1 MFERKQLKILRN
13 RIEEKTNHIQ
23 ILSGT
28 RQVGKTTLVEQLLQ
42 YIDYPY
48 QFTTADNVLS
58 GDSNWISA
66 QWESARIKLNSTGAK
81 SVLLIIDEVQK
92 IDKWSEAVKKLW
104 DEDRRN
110 YTNIKVILLGSSALL
125 IDKGL
130 TESLTGRFEI
140 IFLPHW
146 DYNEM
151 HDAFGFNEDQYLYFG
166 SYPGSA
172 GLIHDEK
179 RWKDYI
185 LNSIIE
191 TTISKDIVML
201 TNIKKPALL
210 KNLFEVSCMYSSQIL
225 SYTKIIGNLSDK
237 GNTITLAQY
246 QFLLDKIWF
255 TSGLQKYSGSKI
267 SLRNSIP
274 KWNVYNNAFFNV
286 YSNLIHNDCEP
297 GSAIYGRLVE
307 SAIGSYLLNQC
318 RINNISLYYWREG
331 NNEVDFILKKGS
343 KLISLEVKSGTMKNN
358 NGQLLFA
365 NRFKTF
371 KTIVVSNDTISWKEF
386 IKLDI
391 NGLFD

>member
-13 RIEEKTNHIQ
+13 RLEEKTNYIQ

-42 YIDYPY
+42 YINFPY
-48 QFTTADNVLS
+48 QFSTADNIPS
-58 GDSNWISA
+58 SDSNWISV
-66 QWESARIKLNSTGAK
+66 QWETARVKLKTSGAA

-92 IDKWSEAVKKLW
+92 IDNWSDAVKKEW
-104 DEDRRN
+104 DEDRRKN
-110 YTNIKVILLGSSALL
+110 VNVKVILLGSSALL

-151 HDAFGFNEDQYLYFG
+151 HEAFGFTEDQYLYFG

-172 GLIHDEK
+172 GFIHDEK

-237 GNTITLAQY
+237 GNTITLAHY

-255 TSGLQKYSGSKI
+255 ISGLQKYSGSKI

-274 KWNVYNNAFFNV
+274 KWNVYNNAFYNV
-286 YSNLIHNDCEP
+286 YSNLSPNDCEP

-307 SAIGSYLLNQC
+307 SAIGSYLLNEC

-331 NNEVDFILKKGS
+331 NYEVDFILKKGS
-343 KLISLEVKSGTMKNN
+343 KLISLEVKSGTMKSS
-358 NGQLLFA
+358 NGQLQFA
-365 NRFKTF
+365 NKFKPFKTL
-371 KTIVVSNDTISWKEF
+371 VVSNDTISWKEF
-386 IKLDI
+386 IKLDV

>member
-13 RIEEKTNHIQ
+13 RLEEKTSYIQ

-42 YIDYPY
+42 YINFPY
-48 QFTTADNVLS
+48 QFSTADNIPS
-58 GDSNWISA
+58 SDTNWISI
-66 QWESARIKLNSTGAK
+66 QWETARVKLKTSDAA

-92 IDKWSEAVKKLW
+92 IDNWSDAVKKEW
-104 DEDRRN
+104 DEDRRKN
-110 YTNIKVILLGSSALL
+110 VNVKVILLGSSALL

-146 DYNEM
+146 DYIEM
-151 HDAFGFNEDQYLYFG
+151 HDAFGFTEDQYLYFG

-172 GLIHDEK
+172 GFIHDEK

-237 GNTITLAQY
+237 GNTITLAHY

-255 TSGLQKYSGSKI
+255 ISGLQKYSGSKI

-286 YSNLIHNDCEP
+286 YSNLSPNDCEP

-318 RINNISLYYWREG
+318 RINNINLYYWREG

-343 KLISLEVKSGTMKNN
+343 KLISLEVKSGTMKSNS
-358 NGQLLFA
+358 GQLQFA
-365 NRFKTF
+365 NKFKTF
-371 KTIVVSNDTISWKEF
+371 KTIVVSNDTINWKEF

>member
-1 MFERKQLKILRN
+1 MFERKQLKLLRN
-13 RIEEKTNHIQ
+13 RLEEKTSYIQ

-42 YIDYPY
+42 YINFPY
-48 QFTTADNVLS
+48 QFSTADNIPS
-58 GDSNWISA
+58 SDTNWISI
-66 QWESARIKLNSTGAK
+66 QWETARVKLKTSEAA

-92 IDKWSEAVKKLW
+92 IDNWSDAVKKEW
-104 DEDRRN
+104 DEDRRKN
-110 YTNIKVILLGSSALL
+110 VNVKVILLGSSALL

-146 DYNEM
+146 DYIEM
-151 HDAFGFNEDQYLYFG
+151 HDAFGFTEDQYLYFG

-172 GLIHDEK
+172 GFIHDEK

-237 GNTITLAQY
+237 GNTITLAHY

-255 TSGLQKYSGSKI
+255 ISGLQKYSGSKI

-286 YSNLIHNDCEP
+286 YSNLSPNDCEP

-318 RINNISLYYWREG
+318 RINNINLYYWREG

-343 KLISLEVKSGTMKNN
+343 KLISLEVKSGTMKSNS
-358 NGQLLFA
+358 GQLQFA
-365 NRFKTF
+365 NKFKTF
-371 KTIVVSNDTISWKEF
+371 KTIVVSNDTINWKEF
-386 IKLDI
+386 IKIDI

>member
-42 YIDYPY
+42 YINFPY
-48 QFTTADNVLS
+48 QFSTADNIPSSDL
-58 GDSNWISA
+58 NWISV
-66 QWESARIKLNSTGAK
+66 QWETARVKLKTSEAA

-92 IDKWSEAVKKLW
+92 IDNWSDAVKKEW
-104 DEDRRN
+104 DEDRRKN
-110 YTNIKVILLGSSALL
+110 VNVRVILLGSSALL

-146 DYNEM
+146 DFNEM
-151 HDAFGFNEDQYLYFG
+151 HDAFGFTEDQYLYFG

-172 GLIHDEK
+172 GFIYDEK

-237 GNTITLAQY
+237 GNTITLAHY

-255 TSGLQKYSGSKI
+255 ISGLQKYSGSKI

-286 YSNLIHNDCEP
+286 YSNLSSNDCEP

-307 SAIGSYLLNQC
+307 SAIGSCLLNQC
-318 RINNISLYYWREG
+318 RISNINLYYWREG

-343 KLISLEVKSGTMKNN
+343 KLISLEVKSGTMKSS
-358 NGQLLFA
+358 NGQLQFA
-365 NRFKTF
+365 NKFKPFKTL
-371 KTIVVSNDTISWKEF
+371 VVSNDTISWKEF
-386 IKLDI
+386 IKLDV

>member
-28 RQVGKTTLVEQLLQ
+28 RQVGKTTLVEQLLK
-42 YIDYPY
+42 YVDFPF
-48 QFTTADNVLS
+48 QFSTADNVPS
-58 GDSNWISA
+58 SDSNWIAS
-66 QWESARIKLNSTGAK
+66 QWEAARIKLKTTGAET
-81 SVLLIIDEVQK
+81 VLFVIDEVQK
-92 IDKWSEAVKKLW
+92 IDKWSDAVKKEW

-110 YTNIKVILLGSSALL
+110 NLNVKVILLGSSALL

-140 IFLPHW
+140 IYLPHW

-151 HDAFGFNEDQYLYFG
+151 HEAFGFTEDQYVYFG

-172 GLIHDEK
+172 VLINDEK

-210 KNLFEVSCMYSSQIL
+210 KNLFEVGCLYSSQIL

-237 GNTITLAQY
+237 GNTITLVQY
-246 QFLLDKIWF
+246 QYLLDKIWF
-255 TSGLQKYSGSKI
+255 ISGLQKYSGSRI
-267 SLRNSIP
+267 NLRNSIP

-286 YSNLIHNDCEP
+286 YSNMSQKDLEP
-297 GSAIYGRLVE
+297 GNAIYGRLIE
-307 SAIGSYLLNQC
+307 SAIGGYLLNQC
-318 RINNISLYYWREG
+318 RVNNINLFYWREG

-343 KLISLEVKSGTMKNN
+343 KLISLEVKSGNMRNN
-358 NGQLLFA
+358 KGQTEFA
-365 NRFKTF
+365 SKFKTF
-371 KTIVVSNDTISWKEF
+371 KNIVISNDTISWKDF

-391 NGLFD
+391 NVLFE

>member
-13 RIEEKTNHIQ
+13 RLDEKSNHIQ

-42 YIDYPY
+42 YINFPY
-48 QFTTADNVLS
+48 QFSTADNVPS
-58 GDSNWISA
+58 SDSNWISV
-66 QWESARIKLNSTGAK
+66 QWETARVKLKTSGAA

-92 IDKWSEAVKKLW
+92 IDNWSDAVKKEW
-104 DEDRRN
+104 DEDRRK
-110 YTNIKVILLGSSALL
+110 NINVKVILLGSSALL

-146 DYNEM
+146 DYYEM
-151 HDAFGFNEDQYLYFG
+151 HEAFGFTEDQYLYFG

-172 GLIHDEK
+172 ALIHDEK

-210 KNLFEVSCMYSSQIL
+210 KNLFEVGCMYSSQIL

-237 GNTITLAQY
+237 GNTITLSHY

-255 TSGLQKYSGSKI
+255 ISGLQKYSGSKI

-274 KWNVYNNAFFNV
+274 KWNVYNNAFFSV
-286 YSNLIHNDCEP
+286 YANLSPKDCEP

-318 RINNISLYYWREG
+318 RISNISLYYWREG

-343 KLISLEVKSGTMKNN
+343 KLISLEVKSGTMRNN
-358 NGQLLFA
+358 EGQLQFA

-386 IKLDI
+386 IKLEI
-391 NGLFD
+391 NGLFE

>member
-13 RIEEKTNHIQ
+13 RLEENTNLIQ

-42 YIDYPY
+42 YINFPY
-48 QFTTADNVLS
+48 QFSTADNVPS
-58 GDSNWISA
+58 SDSNWISV
-66 QWESARIKLNSTGAK
+66 QWETARVKLKTSGAA

-92 IDKWSEAVKKLW
+92 IDNWSDAVKKEW
-104 DEDRRN
+104 DEDRRK
-110 YTNIKVILLGSSALL
+110 NINVKVILLGSSALL

-146 DYNEM
+146 DYYEM
-151 HDAFGFNEDQYLYFG
+151 HEAFGFTEDQYLYFG

-172 GLIHDEK
+172 ALIHDEK

-210 KNLFEVSCMYSSQIL
+210 KNLFEVGCMYSSQIL

-237 GNTITLAQY
+237 GNTITLSHY

-255 TSGLQKYSGSKI
+255 ISGLQKYSGSKI
-267 SLRNSIP
+267 RLRNSIP
-274 KWNVYNNAFFNV
+274 KWNVYNNAFFSV
-286 YSNLIHNDCEP
+286 YSNLSPKDCEP

-318 RINNISLYYWREG
+318 RISNISLYYWREG
-331 NNEVDFILKKGS
+331 NYEVDFILKKGS
-343 KLISLEVKSGTMKNN
+343 KLISLEVKSGTMRNN
-358 NGQLLFA
+358 EGQLQFA

-386 IKLDI
+386 IKLEI
-391 NGLFD
+391 NGLFE

>member
-13 RIEEKTNHIQ
+13 RLEEKTSYIQ

-42 YIDYPY
+42 YINFPY
-48 QFTTADNVLS
+48 QFSTADNIPS
-58 GDSNWISA
+58 SDTNWISI
-66 QWESARIKLNSTGAK
+66 QWETARVKLKTSEAA

-92 IDKWSEAVKKLW
+92 IDNWSDAVKKEW
-104 DEDRRN
+104 DEDRRKN
-110 YTNIKVILLGSSALL
+110 VNVKVILLGSSALL

-146 DYNEM
+146 DYIEM
-151 HDAFGFNEDQYLYFG
+151 HDAFGFTEDQYLYFG

-172 GLIHDEK
+172 GFIHDEK

-237 GNTITLAQY
+237 GNTITLAHY

-255 TSGLQKYSGSKI
+255 ISGLQKYSGSKI

-286 YSNLIHNDCEP
+286 YSNLSPNDCEP

-318 RINNISLYYWREG
+318 RINNINLYYWREG

-343 KLISLEVKSGTMKNN
+343 KLISLEVKSGTMKSNS
-358 NGQLLFA
+358 GQLQFA
-365 NRFKTF
+365 NKFKTF
-371 KTIVVSNDTISWKEF
+371 KTIVVSNDTINWKEF

>member
-13 RIEEKTNHIQ
+13 RLEEKTSYIQ

-42 YIDYPY
+42 YINFPY
-48 QFTTADNVLS
+48 QFSTADNIPS
-58 GDSNWISA
+58 SDTNWISI
-66 QWESARIKLNSTGAK
+66 QWETARVKLKTSEAA

-92 IDKWSEAVKKLW
+92 IDNWSDAVKKEW
-104 DEDRRN
+104 DEDRRKN
-110 YTNIKVILLGSSALL
+110 VNVKVILLGSSALL

-146 DYNEM
+146 DYIEM
-151 HDAFGFNEDQYLYFG
+151 HDAFGFTEDQYLYFG

-172 GLIHDEK
+172 GFIHDEK

-237 GNTITLAQY
+237 GNTITLAHY

-255 TSGLQKYSGSKI
+255 ISGLQKYSGSKI

-286 YSNLIHNDCEP
+286 YSNLSPNDCEP

-318 RINNISLYYWREG
+318 RINNINLYYWREG

-343 KLISLEVKSGTMKNN
+343 KLISLEVKSGTMKSNS
-358 NGQLLFA
+358 GQLQFA
-365 NRFKTF
+365 NKFKTF
-371 KTIVVSNDTISWKEF
+371 KTIVVSNDTINWKEF
-386 IKLDI
+386 IKIDI

>member
-13 RIEEKTNHIQ
+13 RLEENTNLIQ

-42 YIDYPY
+42 YINFPY
-48 QFTTADNVLS
+48 QFSTADNVPS
-58 GDSNWISA
+58 SDSNWISV
-66 QWESARIKLNSTGAK
+66 QWETARVKLKTSGAA

-92 IDKWSEAVKKLW
+92 IDNWSDAVKKEW
-104 DEDRRN
+104 DEDRRK
-110 YTNIKVILLGSSALL
+110 NINVKVILLGSSALL

-146 DYNEM
+146 DYYEM
-151 HDAFGFNEDQYLYFG
+151 HEAFGFTEDQYLYFG

-172 GLIHDEK
+172 ALIHDEK

-210 KNLFEVSCMYSSQIL
+210 KNLFEVGCMYSSQIL

-237 GNTITLAQY
+237 GNTITLSHY

-255 TSGLQKYSGSKI
+255 ISGLQKYSGSKI

-274 KWNVYNNAFFNV
+274 KWNVYNNAFFSV
-286 YSNLIHNDCEP
+286 YSNLSPKDCEP

-318 RINNISLYYWREG
+318 RISNISLYYWREG
-331 NNEVDFILKKGS
+331 NYEVDFVLKKGS
-343 KLISLEVKSGTMKNN
+343 KLISLEVKSGTMRNN
-358 NGQLLFA
+358 EGQLQFA

-386 IKLDI
+386 IKLEI
-391 NGLFD
+391 NGLFE

>member
-28 RQVGKTTLVEQLLQ
+28 RQVGKTTLVEQLLK
-42 YIDYPY
+42 YVDFPF
-48 QFTTADNVLS
+48 QFSTADNVPS
-58 GDSNWISA
+58 SDSNWIA
-66 QWESARIKLNSTGAK
+66 TQWEAARIKLKTTGAET
-81 SVLLIIDEVQK
+81 VLFVIDEVQK
-92 IDKWSEAVKKLW
+92 IDKWSNAVKKEW

-110 YTNIKVILLGSSALL
+110 NLNIKVILLGSSALL

-140 IFLPHW
+140 IYLPHW

-151 HDAFGFNEDQYLYFG
+151 HEAFGFTEDQYVYFG

-172 GLIHDEK
+172 VLINDER

-210 KNLFEVSCMYSSQIL
+210 KNLFEVGCLYSSQIL

-237 GNTITLAQY
+237 GNTITLVQY
-246 QFLLDKIWF
+246 QYLLDKIWF
-255 TSGLQKYSGSKI
+255 ISGLQKYSGSKI
-267 SLRNSIP
+267 NLRNSIP

-286 YSNLIHNDCEP
+286 YSNMSQKDLEP
-297 GSAIYGRLVE
+297 GNATYGRLIE
-307 SAIGSYLLNQC
+307 SAIGGYLLNQC
-318 RINNISLYYWREG
+318 RVNNINLFYWREG
-331 NNEVDFILKKGS
+331 NNEVDFILKRGS
-343 KLISLEVKSGTMKNN
+343 KLISLEVKSGNMRNN
-358 NGQLLFA
+358 KGQTEFA
-365 NRFKTF
+365 SKFKTY
-371 KTIVVSNDTISWKEF
+371 KNIVISNDSISWKDF

-391 NGLFD
+391 NVLFE

>member
-13 RIEEKTNHIQ
+13 RLEEKTNHIQ

-28 RQVGKTTLVEQLLQ
+28 RQVGKTTLVEELLK
-42 YIDYPY
+42 YIEFPF
-48 QFTTADNVLS
+48 QFSTADNVPSSDS
-58 GDSNWISA
+58 GWITS
-66 QWESARIKLNSTGAK
+66 QWEAARIKLKTTGAK
-81 SVLLIIDEVQK
+81 TVLFVIDEVQK
-92 IDKWSEAVKKLW
+92 IDKWSDAVKKEW

-110 YTNIKVILLGSSALL
+110 NLNIKVILLGSSALL

-140 IFLPHW
+140 IYLPHW

-151 HDAFGFNEDQYLYFG
+151 HDAFGFTEDQYVYFG

-172 GLIHDEK
+172 ALIHDEK

-210 KNLFEVSCMYSSQIL
+210 KNLFEVGCLYSSQIL

-237 GNTITLAQY
+237 GNTVTLVQY
-246 QFLLDKIWF
+246 QYLLDKIWF
-255 TSGLQKYSGSKI
+255 ISGLQKYSGSKI
-267 SLRNSIP
+267 TLRNSIP

-286 YSNLIHNDCEP
+286 YSNLSQKDCEP
-297 GSAIYGRLVE
+297 GNTIYGRLIE
-307 SAIGSYLLNQC
+307 SAIGGYLLNQC
-318 RINNISLYYWREG
+318 RVNNISLYYWREG

-343 KLISLEVKSGTMKNN
+343 KLISLEVKSGNMRNN
-358 NGQLLFA
+358 KGQTEFA
-365 NRFKTF
+365 GKFKTF
-371 KTIVVSNDTISWKEF
+371 KTIVVSNDMINWRDF

-391 NGLFD
+391 NELFE

>member
-1 MFERKQLKILRN
+1 MFERKQLQILRN
-13 RIEEKTNHIQ
+13 RLEEKTSYIQ

-42 YIDYPY
+42 YINFPY
-48 QFTTADNVLS
+48 QFSTADNIPS
-58 GDSNWISA
+58 SDTNWISI
-66 QWESARIKLNSTGAK
+66 QWETARVKLKTSEAA

-92 IDKWSEAVKKLW
+92 IDNWSDAVKKEW
-104 DEDRRN
+104 DEDRRKN
-110 YTNIKVILLGSSALL
+110 VNVKVILLGSSALL

-146 DYNEM
+146 DYIEM
-151 HDAFGFNEDQYLYFG
+151 HDAFGFTEDQYLYFG

-172 GLIHDEK
+172 GFIHDEK

-237 GNTITLAQY
+237 GNTITLAHY

-255 TSGLQKYSGSKI
+255 ISGLQKYSGSKI

-286 YSNLIHNDCEP
+286 YSNLSPNDCEP

-307 SAIGSYLLNQC
+307 SAVGSYLLNQC
-318 RINNISLYYWREG
+318 RINNINLYYWREG

-343 KLISLEVKSGTMKNN
+343 KLISLEVKSGTMKSNS
-358 NGQLLFA
+358 GQLQFA
-365 NRFKTF
+365 NKFKTF
-371 KTIVVSNDTISWKEF
+371 KTIVVSNDTINWKEF

>member
-13 RIEEKTNHIQ
+13 RLEEKSNHIQ

-42 YIDYPY
+42 YINFPY
-48 QFTTADNVLS
+48 QFSTADNIPS
-58 GDSNWISA
+58 SDTNWISV
-66 QWESARIKLNSTGAK
+66 QWETARVKLKTSGAA

-92 IDKWSEAVKKLW
+92 IDNWSDAVKKEW
-104 DEDRRN
+104 DEDRRK
-110 YTNIKVILLGSSALL
+110 NINVKVILLGSSALL

-146 DYNEM
+146 DYYEM
-151 HDAFGFNEDQYLYFG
+151 HEAFGFTEDQYLYFG

-172 GLIHDEK
+172 ALIHDEK

-210 KNLFEVSCMYSSQIL
+210 KNLFEVGCMYSSQIL

-237 GNTITLAQY
+237 GNTITLSHY

-255 TSGLQKYSGSKI
+255 ISGLQKYSGSKI

-274 KWNVYNNAFFNV
+274 KWNVYNNAFFSV
-286 YSNLIHNDCEP
+286 YSNLSPKDCEP

-318 RINNISLYYWREG
+318 RISNISLYYWREG

-343 KLISLEVKSGTMKNN
+343 KLISLEVKSGTMRNN
-358 NGQLLFA
+358 EGQLQFA

-391 NGLFD
+391 NGIFD

>member
-13 RIEEKTNHIQ
+13 RLEEKTSYIQ

-42 YIDYPY
+42 YINFPY
-48 QFTTADNVLS
+48 QFSTADNIPS
-58 GDSNWISA
+58 SDTNWISI
-66 QWESARIKLNSTGAK
+66 QWETARVKLKTSDAA

-92 IDKWSEAVKKLW
+92 IDNWSDAVKKEW
-104 DEDRRN
+104 DEDRRKN
-110 YTNIKVILLGSSALL
+110 VNVKVILLGSSALL

-146 DYNEM
+146 DYIEM
-151 HDAFGFNEDQYLYFG
+151 HDAFGFTEDQYLYFG

-172 GLIHDEK
+172 GFIHDEK

-237 GNTITLAQY
+237 GNTITLAHY

-255 TSGLQKYSGSKI
+255 ISGLQKYSGSKI

-286 YSNLIHNDCEP
+286 YSNLSPNDCEP

-318 RINNISLYYWREG
+318 RINNINLYYWREG

-343 KLISLEVKSGTMKNN
+343 KLISLEVKSGTMKSNS
-358 NGQLLFA
+358 GQLQFA
-365 NRFKTF
+365 NKFKTF
-371 KTIVVSNDTISWKEF
+371 KTIVVSNDTINWKEF
-386 IKLDI
+386 IKIDI